1 MQRFGNPYALVAV
14 DQSGSIGIDY
24 GVYGV
29 PETFIVD
36 RQGVIRYKHIGPID
50 AQVLD
55 DILLPKI
62 RELLEANA

>member
-1 MQRFGNPYALVAV
+1 MAV